1 MALGHVITGSSHIIT
16 VWVGAGAGGSTME
29 GMVGLANGKLPTM
42 PVVLEHKIG
51 GISAMML
58 PPIVSTHFH
67 CLVKVTGV
75 NQFCSVFDEI
85 S

>member
-1 MALGHVITGSSHIIT
+1 MALAHVITGSSHITT
-16 VWVGAGAGGSTME
+16 VRVGVGGSTME
-29 GMVGLANGKLPTM
+29 GTVELATGMLPAIPAVM
-42 PVVLEHKIG
+42 QHKIG
-51 GISAMML
+51 GISAVML
-58 PPIVSTHFH
+58 LPIVSTHFH